1 MKLYEIAEQYKNIA
15 ELLQNPE
22 FAEEQDVIAALENI
36 EDDFN
41 HKVEQTVYILKN
53 IESEIDP
60 IDAEIKRLTAMKNA
74 RQNNIDR
81 IKTRLKL
88 NMQATGIDAVNCP
101 LFKVS
106 YRETKDN
113 AVELDEK
120 LFFANNLNEDFVSV
134 KVSPNKTAIKN
145 ALKNGESVIGAK
157 LVNSQTLTIR

>member
-60 IDAEIKRLTAMKNA
+60 IDAEIKRLTAMKKA

-81 IKTRLKL
+81 IKDRLKL
-88 NMQATGIDAVNCP
+88 NMKATGIDSVNCS

-106 YRETKDN
+106 YRETENN
-113 AVELDEK
+113 AVELDEG
-120 LFFANNLNEDFVSV
+120 LFLANNLNEDFVTV
-134 KVSPNKTAIKN
+134 KITPNKTAIKN
-145 ALKNGESVIGAK
+145 ALKNGEDVIGAK
-157 LVNSQTLTIR
+157 LVNSQVLTIR